1 MNVPNPETGSMGGPS
16 PHKSMSFKKSD
27 AAGANGTDGAKAGAG
42 SMSASSSAADLEK
55 KVKKMEERK
64 NEAQKAI
71 AAAQA
76 GKKDDASKPVPISA

>member
-1 MNVPNPETGSMGGPS
+1 MSGAS
-16 PHKSMSFKKSD
+16 PHKSMTFKKSD
-27 AAGANGTDGAKAGAG
+27 AAGANGADAKTGTG
-42 SMSASSSAADLEK
+42 MSASSSAADLEK
-55 KVKKMEERK
+55 KVKEMEERK